1 MKSHAYQA
9 CTRCVMDT
17 TDPLIQFD
25 SNGVCNHCRNYDR
38 VISTGYYT
46 GQKGNALND
55 IVAEVKRR
63 GKGKPY
69 DCIIGVSGGVDS
81 TYTAYLT
88 RQLGLRPLAVHLDN
102 GWNSEMAVA
111 NIEKT
116 LDKLGIDLNTHVLDW
131 EEFRDLQ
138 VAFLKASTPDA
149 EIPTDHA
156 ITNILYEMAS
166 RYGIRHIILGN
177 NTATEGILPL
187 MWSYGYRDWRY
198 IKSVHDRFGTVKL
211 RNFHHYNL
219 PKLAWYQTIK
229 GITIVR
235 VLDYIKYTRQEALDV
250 IQGKL
255 GWKNYG
261 WKHYESI
268 YTRFFHGYI
277 LPRKF
282 HIDKR
287 RAHLSALI
295 CSGQMPRQEAL
306 AELEKDPYSS
316 PELMAED
323 REYVIKK
330 LRLTEASFREIMD
343 APTRNFLDYP
353 NHYRLLQRII
363 SVRNRIQGRS
373 L

>member
-1 MKSHAYQA
+1 
-9 CTRCVMDT
+9 MDT
-17 TDPLIQFD
+17 TDPLIEF
-25 SNGVCNHCRNYDR
+25 NAEGVCNHCRGYDR
-38 VISTGYYT
+38 VVSTGYYT
-46 GQKGNALND
+46 GQNGINLD
-55 IVAEVKRR
+55 SIVTQIKRQ
-63 GKGKPY
+63 GAGKPY

-81 TYTAYLT
+81 TYTANLT
-88 RQLGLRPLAVHLDN
+88 HELGLRPLAVHLDN
-102 GWNSEMAVA
+102 GWNSEMAVH
-111 NIEKT
+111 NIENT
-116 LDKLGIDLNTHVLDW
+116 LNKLGIELYTHVLDW
-131 EEFRDLQ
+131 DEFRDLQ

-156 ITNILYEMAS
+156 ITNILYELAAKH
-166 RYGIRHIILGN
+166 GIHHVLLGN

-198 IKSVHDRFGTVKL
+198 IKSVHDRYGSVKL
-211 RNFHHYNL
+211 KNFHHYDL
-219 PKLAWYQTIK
+219 PRLAWYQMVK
-229 GITIVR
+229 GISIVR
-235 VLDYIKYTRQEALDV
+235 VLDYVNYTRQDALET
-250 IQGKL
+250 IQVKL

-282 HIDKR
+282 NIDKR

-295 CSGQMPRQEAL
+295 CSGQTTRIEAL
-306 AELEKDPYSS
+306 QELEKDPYTS

-330 LRLTEASFREIMD
+330 LRLTPAGFQEIME
-343 APTRNFLDYP
+343 ATPRCFLDYP
-353 NHYRLLQRII
+353 NNYHLLQRII
-363 SVRNRIQGRS
+363 HWRNRLQGRA